1 MDLFYPE
8 GFGEAASGGEREYEY
23 QKVLSRIK
31 SSNEDAKS
39 YGWYLEML
47 KYGVP
52 PSAGLGIGL
61 ERLTRYICGSK
72 KVWEATLFP
81 KVLGIIS
88 P

>member
-1 MDLFYPE
+1 VDLFYPE

-39 YGWYLEML
+39 YGGCLEML

-52 PSAGLGIGL
+52 PSA
-61 ERLTRYICGSK
+61 
-72 KVWEATLFP
+72 
-81 KVLGIIS
+81 
-88 P
+88 